1 LPVPSIPLDLTLADG
16 ELTLSRPTED
26 DVDTLVTACNDPE
39 IQRFTQV
46 PTPYTRDSAR
56 WFVDH
61 AATSMEAGSE
71 LPLLV
76 RDRDGRM
83 LASCGLV
90 DLGWRDLDGEVG
102 FWVAPWARRQ
112 GVATH
117 AARVVCRWAF
127 EEAGIERLDLEAATI
142 NPGSNGVARRLGFTL
157 EGTRRAA
164 AIEGATGEPGT
175 ERMDM
180 NVWGLLPGELT

>member
-1 LPVPSIPLDLTLADG
+1 VPSIPLDLTLADG
-16 ELTLSRPTED
+16 ELTLSRPTAD

-56 WFVDH
+56 WF
-61 AATSMEAGSE
+61 
-71 LPLLV
+71 
-76 RDRDGRM
+76 
-83 LASCGLV
+83 V

-142 NPGSNGVARRLGFTL
+142 NLGSNGVARRLGFTL